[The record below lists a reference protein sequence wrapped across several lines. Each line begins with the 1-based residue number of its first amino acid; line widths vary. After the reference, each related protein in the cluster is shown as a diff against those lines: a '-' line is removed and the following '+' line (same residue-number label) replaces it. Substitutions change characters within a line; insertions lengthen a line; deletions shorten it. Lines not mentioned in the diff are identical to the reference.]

1 LKLSALLKL
10 GNMNWKKYW
19 LLPLVYLLLV
29 NELTIQDFA
38 FQEEKK
44 GMAPFELEPFTK
56 HKPQITDALDLNVS
70 GDVFCFQI

>member
-1 LKLSALLKL
+1 
-10 GNMNWKKYW
+10 MNWKKYW

-44 GMAPFELEPFTK
+44 GTAPFELQPLSK
-56 HKPQITDALDLNVS
+56 HQPQITNVLDLNLLW
-70 GDVFCFQI
+70 DVFCFQI